1 MEKFTIGMVLGGLGG
16 ALLVANSFKTRT
28 LVKKCQ
34 DEIKTRVEEMMDE
47 KIEALENKQN
57 KNAEEQTAP
66 VKESK
71 K

>member
-1 MEKFTIGMVLGGLGG
+1 MEKFTIGVLLGGIGG

-34 DEIKTRVEEMMDE
+34 DEVKNRVEEMMDD
-47 KIEALENKQN
+47 KIHALEDKTTQSHTTETL
-57 KNAEEQTAP
+57 A
-66 VKESK
+66 KESK